1 MPRFPRH
8 RLTMTTALAALMLPV
23 AAGGA
28 LAQDAGFA
36 IEVGPS
42 SDGYTPV
49 QVGARVFGPTVEPA
63 SAYVR
68 GCAGSVMA
76 ESAGAQFEV
85 TGSMPILSFTGAGDG
100 VRSLVLGTPD
110 GLYRCALADDR
121 GYVSTTLAQAATGRY
136 RVWLGGDD
144 GATLDA
150 RLIAADRTIS
160 AIELFGLDLSRLGE
174 PRAGRHVYT
183 ASLESGRQELVLGA
197 PLFAESE
204 LRALSADNC
213 WGYGRLDAADVVLTL
228 DQASDRFSLFATSD
242 RDLVLAVV
250 DPAGGVHCNDDTYQ
264 LNPAVTF
271 EGAMAG
277 EYQVF
282 VGGYGPGEGSFY
294 DLYAS
299 AGGPA
304 FSAAAVDPNTP
315 PRNGYALFDMNAAG
329 QGQLLSASTVNAY
342 DPVEMLPTGFYC
354 AGFTD
359 ISAPDLVMTLD
370 AAQPMISVY
379 AMSESDL
386 TLAMLAPDGTWHCN
400 DDAFNLNPGIS
411 VTNAQAGDYRIWV
424 GAFNPGE
431 ASGYNLYASMGSP
444 NWTGATPGTGG
455 GMGGGSGGQTSSVT
469 LNAAADPAVVR
480 IGYGPTSAVDPRIIL
495 DIAASS
501 TEAFGLGDGCAGF
514 ITPERPDVV
523 IDVEAGLPQL
533 MVYMVSE
540 ADGTLVIQGP
550 DGTRH
555 CNDDFEMLNPGV
567 MIQNPMPGAYAI
579 FAGSYAGT
587 GGAATLGVTIANPLW
602 VIDREH

>member
-1 MPRFPRH
+1 MPRSHRN
-8 RLTMTTALAALMLPV
+8 RLTMTTALAALLLPAV
-23 AAGGA
+23 AGGA

-42 SDGYTPV
+42 ADGYTPV

-121 GYVSTTLAQAATGRY
+121 GYVSTTLAEAATGRY
-136 RVWLGGDD
+136 RVWLGGDA

-150 RLIAADRTIS
+150 RLIAADRAIS

-174 PRAGRHVYT
+174 PRAGRHVYA
-183 ASLESGRQELVLGA
+183 ASAESGRQDLVLGG
-197 PLFAESE
+197 PLYAETE
-204 LRALSADNC
+204 LRALSAENC
-213 WGYGRLDAADVVLTL
+213 WGYARLDAADVVLTL
-228 DQASDRFSLFATSD
+228 DQATDRFSLFATSD

-250 DPAGGVHCNDDTYQ
+250 DPAGGVHCNDDSYQ

-271 EGAMAG
+271 DGAMAG
-277 EYQVF
+277 DYQVF
-282 VGGYGPGEGSFY
+282 VGGYGPGGGSFY

-304 FSAAAVDPNTP
+304 FGGADVNLDTP
-315 PRNGYALFDMNAAG
+315 PRQGYALFDMNAAG
-329 QGQLLSASTVNAY
+329 QGQVLASGIVNGY
-342 DPVEMLPTGFYC
+342 DPMEMLPTGFYC

-386 TLAMLAPDGTWHCN
+386 TLAMLAPDGSWHCN
-400 DDAFNLNPGIS
+400 DDAFNLNPGLS
-411 VTNAQAGDYRIWV
+411 VSNAPAGDYRIWV

-431 ASGYNLYASMGSP
+431 SSGYNLYASMGSP
-444 NWTGATPGTGG
+444 NWQGAAPGTGG
-455 GMGGGSGGQTSSVT
+455 STGQTSAVS
-469 LNAAADPAVVR
+469 LNAGAEPAIGR
-480 IGYGPTSAVDPRIIL
+480 IGYGPASTVDPRIIM

-514 ITPERPDVV
+514 ITPERPDLVL
-523 IDVEAGLPQL
+523 DVEAGLPQL

-550 DGTRH
+550 DGALH

-567 MIQNPMPGAYAI
+567 LLQNPMPGAYAI

-587 GGAATLGVTIANPLW
+587 GGLATLGVTIAAPVW
-602 VIDREH
+602 TMDREH